1 MREYERTVM
10 SVVNLYIQP
19 KVKQY
24 LQTLKSRLKEE
35 GVPISPYITQSNGGL
50 MDAESAA
57 TSPVKTLFS
66 GPAAGVIGAAR
77 IAASASEP
85 NLITFD
91 VGGRVQISRLFKMD
105 SLQWRNQISFQA
117 FQLFSHL
124 LRCIQ

>member
-1 MREYERTVM
+1 M

-57 TSPVKTLFS
+57 TSPVKTLFLVRQLVS
-66 GPAAGVIGAAR
+66 SVR
-77 IAASASEP
+77 RE
-85 NLITFD
+85 
-91 VGGRVQISRLFKMD
+91 
-105 SLQWRNQISFQA
+105 LQH
-117 FQLFSHL
+117 QLVNPT
-124 LRCIQ
+124 